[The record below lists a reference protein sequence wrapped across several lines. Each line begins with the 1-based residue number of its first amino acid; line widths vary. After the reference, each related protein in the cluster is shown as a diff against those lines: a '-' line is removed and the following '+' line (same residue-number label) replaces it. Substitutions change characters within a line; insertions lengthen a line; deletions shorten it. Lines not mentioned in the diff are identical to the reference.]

1 MPSMKIELNKS
12 KKCFEKYDKLIHKR
26 KNQKCVER
34 TDFLGKSVNLFRI
47 LEVNDNLAP
56 FGICKAPFND
66 FKNLAHFK
74 GRTIVFNKDDQIF

>member
-1 MPSMKIELNKS
+1 MLREIRQTHTR
-12 KKCFEKYDKLIHKR
+12 KKKPKMRR
-26 KNQKCVER
+26 KK